1 MIKRNNISYYIK
13 ILVLSKNLQNSQN
26 ISINKNMV
34 QKPDNVVLNQQA
46 VYYTCIGMNT
56 RWAHILELS
65 SSANLK
71 TFFDRVVKE
80 ASKNYAS
87 V

>member
-1 MIKRNNISYYIK
+1 
-13 ILVLSKNLQNSQN
+13 
-26 ISINKNMV
+26 MV

-65 SSANLK
+65 SSAKLK